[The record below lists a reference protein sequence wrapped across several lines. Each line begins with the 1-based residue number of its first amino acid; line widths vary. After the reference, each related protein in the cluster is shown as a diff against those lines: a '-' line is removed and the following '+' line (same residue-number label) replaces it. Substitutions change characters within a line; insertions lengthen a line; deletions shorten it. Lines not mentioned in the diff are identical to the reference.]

1 MLTLLNNHKSDT
13 ELISLPIEKK
23 ESAWAHFYDK
33 YAPLMYGT
41 ILNMTGDETLAEA
54 IFEVAFLELKERKI
68 LSPPHTDLRH
78 SLLRY
83 TYKITLKNLKARGL
97 KAHPLN
103 AHYPLINLFYFE
115 QVTLKEAAATLD
127 LTEIDVLKKLRT
139 EFYHFCNRSK

>member
-1 MLTLLNNHKSDT
+1 MLTLLYNRNNT

-23 ESAWAHFYDK
+23 ESAWAHLYDK

-41 ILNMTGDETLAEA
+41 ILNMTGDETLAEVL
-54 IFEVAFLELKERKI
+54 FEVAFLELKERKI
-68 LSPPHTDLRH
+68 LSPPHTDMRH

-97 KAHPLN
+97 KARPLN

-115 QVTLKEAAATLD
+115 QMTLKEAATTLD
-127 LTEIDVLKKLRT
+127 TTEIDVLKKLRT
-139 EFYHFCNRSK
+139 EFNHFCNRH